1 MGIFKR
7 LRIYDEINFRNLITE
22 LQETNSNIENI
33 SEDLIGKQIENF
45 SNDLSPIILEKIVHY
60 FSRKRFEDLIM
71 AILKERENNGEII
84 NPYVYRGWGVDQ
96 GCDIEFT
103 YFNQILNKK
112 EMVIIQLKA
121 YTGKAF
127 ISEAITNLSN
137 HLNNGKTANQ
147 AIIMT
152 TANIIDEK
160 DFLNA
165 LNEIKK
171 GKKLTYWIWYIF
183 PQLEGLGKSEY
194 AVFYGIKNVDEAE
207 EYLNHPILG
216 KRLIEICSELLN
228 LEHKTAN
235 QIFGSP
241 DDLKVRSCMT
251 LFSSLKDTDPVF
263 SNVLDKYYQGIKD
276 PFTMKLI

>member
-1 MGIFKR
+1 MK
-7 LRIYDEINFRNLITE
+7 N
-22 LQETNSNIENI
+22 EN
-33 SEDLIGKQIENF
+33 K
-45 SNDLSPIILEKIVHY
+45 LE
-60 FSRKRFEDLIM
+60 RFLD
-71 AILKERENNGEII
+71 A
-84 NPYVYRGWGVDQ
+84 Q
-96 GCDIEFT
+96 
-103 YFNQILNKK
+103 
-112 EMVIIQLKA
+112 
-121 YTGKAF
+121 
-127 ISEAITNLSN
+127 
-137 HLNNGKTANQ
+137 
-147 AIIMT
+147 
-152 TANIIDEK
+152 EK
-160 DFLNA
+160 DFFNA

-171 GKKLTYWIWYIF
+171 GKKLTHWIWYIF
-183 PQLEGLGKSEY
+183 PQLAGLGKSEY

>member
-1 MGIFKR
+1 MK
-7 LRIYDEINFRNLITE
+7 N
-22 LQETNSNIENI
+22 
-33 SEDLIGKQIENF
+33 
-45 SNDLSPIILEKIVHY
+45 
-60 FSRKRFEDLIM
+60 
-71 AILKERENNGEII
+71 ENNLE
-84 NPYVYRGWGVDQ
+84 RFLDAQ
-96 GCDIEFT
+96 
-103 YFNQILNKK
+103 
-112 EMVIIQLKA
+112 
-121 YTGKAF
+121 
-127 ISEAITNLSN
+127 
-137 HLNNGKTANQ
+137 
-147 AIIMT
+147 
-152 TANIIDEK
+152 EK

-276 PFTMKLI
+276 LFTMKLI

>member
-1 MGIFKR
+1 MK
-7 LRIYDEINFRNLITE
+7 N
-22 LQETNSNIENI
+22 
-33 SEDLIGKQIENF
+33 
-45 SNDLSPIILEKIVHY
+45 
-60 FSRKRFEDLIM
+60 
-71 AILKERENNGEII
+71 ENNLE
-84 NPYVYRGWGVDQ
+84 RFLDAQ
-96 GCDIEFT
+96 
-103 YFNQILNKK
+103 
-112 EMVIIQLKA
+112 
-121 YTGKAF
+121 
-127 ISEAITNLSN
+127 
-137 HLNNGKTANQ
+137 
-147 AIIMT
+147 
-152 TANIIDEK
+152 EK

-171 GKKLTYWIWYIF
+171 GKKLTHWIWYIF
-183 PQLEGLGKSEY
+183 PQLAGLGKSEY

-276 PFTMKLI
+276 LFTMKLI

>member
-1 MGIFKR
+1 MK
-7 LRIYDEINFRNLITE
+7 N
-22 LQETNSNIENI
+22 
-33 SEDLIGKQIENF
+33 
-45 SNDLSPIILEKIVHY
+45 
-60 FSRKRFEDLIM
+60 
-71 AILKERENNGEII
+71 ENNLE
-84 NPYVYRGWGVDQ
+84 RFLDAQ
-96 GCDIEFT
+96 
-103 YFNQILNKK
+103 
-112 EMVIIQLKA
+112 
-121 YTGKAF
+121 
-127 ISEAITNLSN
+127 
-137 HLNNGKTANQ
+137 
-147 AIIMT
+147 
-152 TANIIDEK
+152 EK

-171 GKKLTYWIWYIF
+171 GKKLTHWIWYIF
-183 PQLEGLGKSEY
+183 PQLAGLGKSEY

>member
-1 MGIFKR
+1 MK
-7 LRIYDEINFRNLITE
+7 N
-22 LQETNSNIENI
+22 EN
-33 SEDLIGKQIENF
+33 K
-45 SNDLSPIILEKIVHY
+45 LE
-60 FSRKRFEDLIM
+60 RFLD
-71 AILKERENNGEII
+71 A
-84 NPYVYRGWGVDQ
+84 Q
-96 GCDIEFT
+96 
-103 YFNQILNKK
+103 
-112 EMVIIQLKA
+112 
-121 YTGKAF
+121 
-127 ISEAITNLSN
+127 
-137 HLNNGKTANQ
+137 
-147 AIIMT
+147 
-152 TANIIDEK
+152 EK
-160 DFLNA
+160 DFFNA

-171 GKKLTYWIWYIF
+171 GKKLTHWIWYIF
-183 PQLEGLGKSEY
+183 PQLEGLGKNEY

-228 LEHKTAN
+228 LEHKTSN

>member
-1 MGIFKR
+1 MK
-7 LRIYDEINFRNLITE
+7 N
-22 LQETNSNIENI
+22 
-33 SEDLIGKQIENF
+33 
-45 SNDLSPIILEKIVHY
+45 
-60 FSRKRFEDLIM
+60 
-71 AILKERENNGEII
+71 ENNLE
-84 NPYVYRGWGVDQ
+84 RFLDAQ
-96 GCDIEFT
+96 
-103 YFNQILNKK
+103 
-112 EMVIIQLKA
+112 
-121 YTGKAF
+121 
-127 ISEAITNLSN
+127 
-137 HLNNGKTANQ
+137 
-147 AIIMT
+147 
-152 TANIIDEK
+152 EK
-160 DFLNA
+160 DFFNA

-171 GKKLTYWIWYIF
+171 GKKLTHWIWYIF
-183 PQLEGLGKSEY
+183 PQLAGLGKSEY